1 MLEPTSAVA
10 CVAVDDLAFSQS
22 VWSASSRSDPSCSL
36 RDLMR
41 VYPPYHPPASELTLP
56 EGVVEIHR
64 PPLPEPL
71 PVPWADLFQVD
82 DRFDLSEEEMD
93 FLQGEFADDVEH
105 FYESDISTDME
116 DN

>member
-22 VWSASSRSDPSCSL
+22 VWTASSRSDPSCSL

-64 PPLPEPL
+64 PQLPEPL